1 MIERTHQLDSPAQAP
16 ELQGLQGLQEL
27 QKHSAEAAG
36 LLKQLG
42 NQNRL
47 MILCSLIN
55 GELSVT
61 ELNQITSL
69 SQSALSQHL
78 ASLRKAE
85 LVQTRREAQTIFYP
99 LAPLLRDYPSPHQQ
113 NNSQVAPTIDPM

>member
-1 MIERTHQLDSPAQAP
+1 MMAKIGQSD
-16 ELQGLQGLQEL
+16 LQEL
-27 QKHSAEAAG
+27 QKHSAEAAD

-55 GELSVT
+55 GGLSVT
-61 ELNQITSL
+61 ALNQITDL

-78 ASLRKAE
+78 ASLRKDE
-85 LVQTRREAQTIFYP
+85 LVQTRREAQTIF
-99 LAPLLRDYPSPHQQ
+99 
-113 NNSQVAPTIDPM
+113 

>member
-1 MIERTHQLDSPAQAP
+1 MVKKIGQSD
-16 ELQGLQGLQEL
+16 LQEL
-27 QKHSAEAAG
+27 QKHSAEAAN

-61 ELNQITSL
+61 ELNQITDL

-85 LVQTRREAQTIFYP
+85 LVQTRREAQTIFYI
-99 LAPLLRDYPSPHQQ
+99 LRGDEAM
-113 NNSQVAPTIDPM
+113 QVIAVLKSIYCPAL

>member
-1 MIERTHQLDSPAQAP
+1 MMAKIGQSD
-16 ELQGLQGLQEL
+16 LQEL
-27 QKHSAEAAG
+27 QKHSAEAAD

-61 ELNQITSL
+61 ELNQITDL

-85 LVQTRREAQTIFYP
+85 LVQTRREAQTIFYS
-99 LAPLLRDYPSPHQQ
+99 LRGDEAM
-113 NNSQVAPTIDPM
+113 QVIAVLKSIYCPAL

>member
-1 MIERTHQLDSPAQAP
+1 MVEGTHQLDSQA
-16 ELQGLQGLQEL
+16 LQEL

-61 ELNQITSL
+61 ELNKITHL

-85 LVQTRREAQTIFYP
+85 LVQTRRDAQTIFYR
-99 LAPLLRDYPSPHQQ
+99 LRGNEAIQAITVLKSIYC
-113 NNSQVAPTIDPM
+113 PTL